1 MATHTEVVQSLNQT
15 SNETQT
21 VENNMERVSLH
32 CNNLGSVWVFLS
44 VHNPQFFCVV
54 EVSVYD

>member
-1 MATHTEVVQSLNQT
+1 MATHTEVLQSLNQT

-21 VENNMERVSLH
+21 VENNMERVNLH
-32 CNNLGSVWVFLS
+32 CNNLGSVWVVLS
-44 VHNPQFFCVV
+44 TIFCLFCVV